1 MVRLIGAIE
10 AWSNKPTALPQR
22 APIFDFYC
30 PRVALHDRLVAT
42 GKRFYCICFGPRCG
56 STLLCEDL
64 RQWGIGVPTETFQ
77 SPLYPEPDGT
87 TAEYIV
93 RAVERLRAEGV
104 GDSSDAFDLRSI
116 FPDLRFVHVLRKD
129 KVAQAI
135 SAWRAYASGIW
146 HKSATEVDIDAGHFD
161 YDFAAIREQLLQVL
175 ADDWVWSDHFESLEI
190 SRLQVLYEE
199 YVKDRTTTL
208 RSLSRFLD
216 VQPAETELVDH
227 LALMRDEW
235 SSEMIKMT
243 WADLH
248 APRQPIW
255 TAYPA

>member
-1 MVRLIGAIE
+1 MEAPSSVRTCVNGALE
-10 AWSNKPTALPQR
+10 FQRRPSN
-22 APIFDFYC
+22 
-30 PRVALHDRLVAT
+30 RLSIQSRT
-42 GKRFYCICFGPRCG
+42 GPRP
-56 STLLCEDL
+56 STSCERWRDDPGQVFGFKISWEQAHILCC
-64 RQWGIGVPTETFQ
+64 
-77 SPLYPEPDGT
+77 
-87 TAEYIV
+87 
-93 RAVERLRAEGV
+93 RLRAEGV

-146 HKSATEVDIDAGHFD
+146 HKSATEADIDAGHFD

-208 RSLSRFLD
+208 RSLARFLD